1 MTDLEPLLQRLK
13 DAQHVLIDQAAAS
26 DMLPSDGELRRIA
39 ELENAI
45 AAVAALIEERQGA
58 VAPHLPK

>member
-13 DAQHVLIDQAAAS
+13 DAQHALLYQAAAS
-26 DMLPSDGELRRIA
+26 DMLPSHGELRRIA

-45 AAVAALIEERQGA
+45 AAVHALIEERRGPSAQS
-58 VAPHLPK
+58 